1 MGVPSTTRTR
11 ARSRVSVVIP
21 CFNYGHFL
29 AEALE
34 SVLAQSQ
41 PADEVIIVDD
51 GSTDD
56 SRDVA
61 RALIAK
67 HPSAPI
73 QLICQNNCGSPGIT
87 RNAGIERAT
96 GEYILC
102 LDADDRLGPDYL
114 MLCAA
119 ALDDNPSAAIAY
131 SNYRTFGEE
140 ETLVEAPPWDARR
153 ELEGNFIPTASM
165 FRREAWEQAGG
176 YGPWVSHEDWDLWV
190 GCIER
195 GWQGVHVEGA
205 MWFYRVQSS
214 GIYLTNLHRDQE
226 HKARLVSKHPSLY
239 NSEQQR
245 WAAGVLAG
253 DAQALCAGRAKGQIP
268 PFHLTSPRVTRDRDL
283 PLRRVCLICKDY
295 PPVVPGGVPRAVQMQ
310 AQRLAAAGVEVHVIT
325 RSVSGVAGVREED
338 GVLVHE
344 VVEPT
349 FRVPPALYYL
359 EISGWAV
366 VAASKFIELD
376 AHLGF
381 DVVETPDYRGEA
393 LHLAPRPE
401 TALIVWLHSTMMA
414 YWNATPSYT
423 RTPGDDVWHSL
434 EMAALE
440 RAELLLG
447 PSQLVIDTTAGFLGD
462 RMRPAELMPY
472 LFDPGQFP
480 FTPRAAHR
488 GPVRALF
495 YGRLEELKNPGLAL
509 RAVAAAR
516 ASGLDVQLTLLGRD
530 NWEYRQRELAPLQA
544 ELGLED
550 AIYRS
555 HTDIA
560 GVRAILAETDVAI
573 LPSRFEVGPMTVL
586 ESLSSGVPVITSNRV
601 GAASW
606 FGREDGL
613 MTIPIDD
620 PDEFAASAAAAMADE
635 NFMASGPRAAA
646 RLREQFSPE
655 SVTDRLLECYGRL
668 MAVRGRPPVP
678 AASPVHT
685 RADANPDSVSDREP
699 APLVRI
705 PGTRDVAV
713 LAFADEVTADP
724 ALLSAW
730 AREFDARDDV
740 TLVIFAPG
748 WSEEQAMSR
757 LGPAVAAAGLEPDDA
772 ADLLAL
778 ALPVSEQADARL
790 AGGCKAILTRQP
802 QKPPFDTHPT
812 VDDASVASLRTAL
825 GLERSPAAARALP
838 GA

>member
-11 ARSRVSVVIP
+11 ARARVSVVIP
-21 CFNYGHFL
+21 CFNYGRYL
-29 AEALE
+29 AEAVE
-34 SVLAQSQ
+34 SVLSQSL

-56 SRDVA
+56 SREMA

-67 HPSAPI
+67 HPAAPI
-73 QLICQNNCGSPGIT
+73 QLVCQDNCGSPGIT
-87 RNAGIERAT
+87 RNAGIKRAT

-102 LDADDRLGPDYL
+102 LDADDRLGPDFL
-114 MLCAA
+114 MLCAGT
-119 ALDDNPSAAIAY
+119 LDDNPGAAIAY

-140 ETLVEAPPWDARR
+140 ESLVEAPPWDARR
-153 ELEGNFIPTASM
+153 ELDANFIPTASM
-165 FRREAWEQAGG
+165 FRRAAWEQVGG
-176 YGPWVSHEDWDLWV
+176 YGPWTSYEDWDFWI
-190 GCIER
+190 GCVEH
-195 GWQGVHVEGA
+195 GWHGVHVSGA
-205 MWFYRVQSS
+205 LWFYRVQAS
-214 GIYLTNLHRDQE
+214 GIYLRNVHRDQE
-226 HKARLVSKHPSLY
+226 LKARIVRKHPSLY

-245 WAAGVLAG
+245 WAAGVLSG
-253 DAQALCAGRAKGQIP
+253 DPEALSSGTKKGAIP
-268 PFHLTSPRVTRDRDL
+268 PFHLTSPRVTRHRDL

-310 AQRLAAAGVEVHVIT
+310 AQMLAAAGVEVHVIT
-325 RSVSGVAGVREED
+325 KSVSGAADIREED

-344 VVEPT
+344 VVEPV

-366 VAASKFIELD
+366 VAASKFAELD

-381 DVVETPDYRGEA
+381 DVVETPDYRGES

-423 RTPGDDVWHSL
+423 LTPGDQVWHSL
-434 EMAALE
+434 EMSALE

-472 LFDPGQFP
+472 LFDPEQFP
-480 FTPRAAHR
+480 ANSR
-488 GPVRALF
+488 GPRRGPIRALF
-495 YGRLEELKNPGLAL
+495 YGRLEELKNPRLAL

-516 ASGLDVQLTLLGRD
+516 ANGLDVQLTLLGRD
-530 NWEYRQRELAPLQA
+530 NWEYRERQLAPLQA

-550 AIYRS
+550 VIYRP
-555 HTDIA
+555 HADIA

-613 MTIPIDD
+613 LTIPIDD
-620 PDEFAASAAAAMADE
+620 SDEFAASAAVAMADE

-646 RLREQFSPE
+646 RLRAHFSPDT
-655 SVTDRLLECYGRL
+655 VTDRLLECYGRL
-668 MAVRGRPPVP
+668 MAVRGRAPVP
-678 AASPVHT
+678 AASPAQT
-685 RADANPDSVSDREP
+685 QAQPNPDSVSDHEP
-699 APLVRI
+699 SPLVRI
-705 PGTRDVAV
+705 PGTRGVAV
-713 LAFADEVTADP
+713 LAFADEVIADP

-748 WSEEQAMSR
+748 WSEEQTMSS
-757 LGPAVAAAGLEPDDA
+757 LGPAVAEAGLEPDDA

-778 ALPVSEQADARL
+778 PLPVSEQADARL
-790 AGGCKAILTRQP
+790 AGGCNAILTRHRP
-802 QKPPFDTHPT
+802 RPPFDAHLT

-825 GLERSPAAARALP
+825 GLERSPAAA
-838 GA
+838 